1 MRWAMIFAFLSFAAF
16 STAAQTQSGI
26 SHDAVNGSQH
36 AGIETA
42 AAIPAAANVTPSQGA
57 TIDGIAIHIGNDVV
71 TESEVRELEDYQ
83 KLLEGK
89 AQSRAKILQEL
100 VDQWI
105 VHNEAAAINFPKPN
119 SEDVSREFQ
128 ALLKHFASLKS
139 FQSQLASVSLTK
151 NELMRVLAHQIYY
164 VRFLDYKFHAATQV
178 TSAEIESYYQQQ
190 LAPQLQ
196 KKGSS
201 VPPLSQVEAQIR
213 QLLTQE
219 QINEK
224 AAQWLAE
231 AKSRLRIV
239 IQPYGRGG

>member
-1 MRWAMIFAFLSFAAF
+1 MRGAITFAFLSFAAF
-16 STAAQTQSGI
+16 SLAAQAQSGI
-26 SHDAVNGSQH
+26 SHDP
-36 AGIETA
+36 AGNSGHPGTETA
-42 AAIPAAANVTPSQGA
+42 AALPAAAPAPPQGM

-71 TESEVRELEDYQ
+71 TESEVSELEDYQ

-89 AQSRAKILQEL
+89 AQSRAKVLQEL

-105 VHNEAAAINFPKPN
+105 VHNEAAAIKFPKPDPADIN
-119 SEDVSREFQ
+119 REFQ
-128 ALLKHFASLKS
+128 ALLKHFPSLQS
-139 FQSQLASVSLTK
+139 FQSQLAAVNLTQ
-151 NELMRVLAHQIYY
+151 NELMRVLARQIYY

-196 KKGSS
+196 RKGSS